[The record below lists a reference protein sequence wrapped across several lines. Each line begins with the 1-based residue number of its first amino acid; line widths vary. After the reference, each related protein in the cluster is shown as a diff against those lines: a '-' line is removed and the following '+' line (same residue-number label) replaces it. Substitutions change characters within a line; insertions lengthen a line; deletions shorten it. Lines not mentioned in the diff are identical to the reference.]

1 MTRGPYIRPRI
12 VTEPQAT
19 AQWIEI
25 FQTVVMAAS
34 TATLTSMQPKY
45 PDSSGGAPSATSST
59 RPAASDAVMN
69 VRTMSLGRLAP
80 TFLSSHWPCRM
91 PRVMNSVGTTP
102 AKKAASSPQPRP
114 AVPSACQ
121 PTTITVAMIQFFG
134 SSRYVTRSAT
144 VLSLTGTSLDQATT
158 SHGRLASS
166 IPGLSRTRPE
176 SYGPVMPART
186 GAEFLDRLAAAR
198 THVEIQGEALTGG
211 VAEHPAFRNVV
222 RSYAELFDMQ
232 HDPAYRDVLT
242 YPSPLT
248 GEPVATS
255 FLVPRTPADL
265 EKRRLAF
272 KLWADRSLGM
282 LGRTGD
288 YLNSALMAL
297 ASAADWFGQADSAFA
312 RNIAAYYEKVREE
325 DLLCTHTLIPPQANR
340 AVTGSQQAGGALMAH
355 VVREDDNGVVVRGA
369 RMLATIGPFAD
380 ELLVFPSTVL
390 RGTPE
395 DKPYSFA
402 FAIPSDA
409 PGLRYIARE
418 PLDYG
423 RTHFD
428 HPLGSRFDES
438 DAVVVFDDVHVP
450 YERCFVLGD
459 PELCNGFYTATSA
472 VAHMTHQVLART
484 TAKTEYILGLVTLLT
499 EAIGI
504 GQFQHVQA
512 DLAEIITTLETL
524 RAFGRAAEADAAVN
538 SYGVLTPA
546 WAPLNAARNL
556 YPRLYQRFPEIL
568 RKLGASG
575 LMATPTEA
583 DVTGPAAA
591 DIDTYLQAATLSG
604 AERVRL
610 FRLAW
615 DTCISAFAGRQ
626 ALYEYYFFGDPVR
639 MAGAY
644 VGSYDKTPYA
654 DRVRDFLRR

>member
-1 MTRGPYIRPRI
+1 
-12 VTEPQAT
+12 
-19 AQWIEI
+19 
-25 FQTVVMAAS
+25 
-34 TATLTSMQPKY
+34 
-45 PDSSGGAPSATSST
+45 
-59 RPAASDAVMN
+59 
-69 VRTMSLGRLAP
+69 
-80 TFLSSHWPCRM
+80 
-91 PRVMNSVGTTP
+91 
-102 AKKAASSPQPRP
+102 
-114 AVPSACQ
+114 
-121 PTTITVAMIQFFG
+121 
-134 SSRYVTRSAT
+134 
-144 VLSLTGTSLDQATT
+144 
-158 SHGRLASS
+158 
-166 IPGLSRTRPE
+166 
-176 SYGPVMPART
+176 MPART
-186 GAEFLDRLAAAR
+186 GAEFLDRLAGAR
-198 THVEIQGEALTGG
+198 THVEIQGETLTGG
-211 VAEHPAFRNVV
+211 VAAHPAFRNVV

-232 HDPAYRDVLT
+232 HDPACRDVLT
-242 YPSPLT
+242 YPSPST

-255 FLVPRTPADL
+255 FLIPRTAADL
-265 EKRRLAF
+265 ERRRRAF
-272 KLWADRSLGM
+272 KLWADRSFGM

-288 YLNSALMAL
+288 YLNSALMGL
-297 ASAADWFGQADSAFA
+297 ASAAGWFGQADAAFA
-312 RNIAAYYEKVREE
+312 RNVVAYYEKVREE

-340 AVTGSQQAGGALMAH
+340 AVAGSQQGAGALMAH
-355 VVREDDNGVVVRGA
+355 IVREDDNGIVVRGA

-423 RTHFD
+423 RSHFD
-428 HPLGSRFDES
+428 HPLGSRFDEP

-450 YERCFVLGD
+450 YERCFTLGD

-472 VAHMTHQVLART
+472 INHMTHQVVART
-484 TAKTEYILGLVTLLT
+484 TAKTEFILGATNSLV

-524 RAFGRAAEADAAVN
+524 RAFGRAAEADASLN
-538 SYGVLTPA
+538 SYGVFTPA

-575 LMATPTEA
+575 LMATPAEA
-583 DVTGPAAA
+583 DVTGPAAQ
-591 DIDTYLQAATLSG
+591 DIDTYLQAATLTG
-604 AERVRL
+604 AARVRL
-610 FRLAW
+610 FRLLW
-615 DTCISAFAGRQ
+615 DTCMSAFAGRQ

-644 VGSYDKTPYA
+644 VASYDMSPYTA
-654 DRVRDFLRR
+654 RVREFLEH